1 MKKTFKLHVEGKNS
15 DRLLDAIKHEVRK
28 YVRRE
33 KRKTLPQ
40 GANYWAFDCK
50 FGLTADVAEPLHLGE
65 ITKQMD
71 VVAKAGGEGFYVE
84 VIARPAIR
92 TPRERGE
99 YEVSEQDDDDMFD
112 E

>member
-1 MKKTFKLHVEGKNS
+1 MKKTFKLQIEGKNS
-15 DRLLDAIKHEVRK
+15 DRVLEAIKHEVRK

-33 KRKTLPQ
+33 KRKTLPI

-50 FGLTADVAEPLHLGE
+50 FGASQDVAEAIHLGE

-71 VVAKAGGEGFYVE
+71 VIAKSDEENGGKSFYVE
-84 VIARPAIR
+84 ILARPAVR
-92 TPRERGE
+92 TPREHVAE
-99 YEVSEQDDDDMFD
+99 DFDDELD

>member
-1 MKKTFKLHVEGKNS
+1 MKKTFKLHIEGKNS

-28 YVRRE
+28 YVKRE
-33 KRKTLPQ
+33 KRKTLPH

-50 FGLTADVAEPLHLGE
+50 FGVTAEVAEVLHLGE

-71 VVAKAGGEGFYVE
+71 VVSKAGGDSFYVE
-84 VIARPAIR
+84 VIARAAVR
-92 TPRERGE
+92 TPRERE
-99 YEVSEQDDDDMFD
+99 EMLDEDDDDLD